1 MTVVEWVK
9 LATWWQN
16 TVLSKSFPQ
25 NSTEEESEEEAPPPK
40 KTPAKA
46 TPAKSK
52 KAPAK
57 AEESDD
63 EEDDEDGKIT
73 FDTLFAAGSWYVCYC
88 RFHLHRKTLSP
99 DQKSLKKRL
108 HHPRKQPNLQLSL
121 LRRQLQRQLQSQ

>member
-1 MTVVEWVK
+1 M
-9 LATWWQN
+9 
-16 TVLSKSFPQ
+16 LSKSFSQ

-63 EEDDEDGKIT
+63 EEDEDEDDGKIT
-73 FDTLFAAGSWYVCYC
+73 FDTVFAAGSWYVCYC
-88 RFHLHRKTLSP
+88 RFHLHRQTLSP

-108 HHPRKQPNLQLSL
+108 HHPRKQPKLQLSL
-121 LRRQLQRQLQSQ
+121 LRRQLQSR

>member
-1 MTVVEWVK
+1 MNVVQWVK

-25 NSTEEESEEEAPPPK
+25 HFTEEESEEEAPPPK

-46 TPAKSK
+46 KPAKSK

-63 EEDDEDGKIT
+63 EEDEDDDDDGKIT
-73 FDTLFAAGSWYVCYC
+73 LDTGSCRKLVCYW
-88 RFHLHRKTLSP
+88 FHLHR
-99 DQKSLKKRL
+99 
-108 HHPRKQPNLQLSL
+108 
-121 LRRQLQRQLQSQ
+121 